1 MSRSQS
7 SIVSWDEI
15 STEGVKLSNTAL
27 DQWHV
32 LVDQAKLSTADDAT
46 REEKFVA
53 LQNIVQSNPQQY
65 QFLGENYF
73 TLLDGEIKTMQT
85 ELMTLSK
92 GSAALAPHV
101 KQFSQI
107 AQAVSIFAGLV
118 SPKAAQGLDKVAT
131 GGFLLHLSKRLLH
144 LEQVSSQRL
153 EQAS

>member
-46 REEKFVA
+46 REEKFTA

-65 QFLGENYF
+65 PFLGESF
-73 TLLDGEIKTMQT
+73 CALLGEKIKTNQQ
-85 ELMTLSK
+85 ELMTVSK
-92 GSAALAPHV
+92 GSAALAPYV
-101 KQFSQI
+101 KEFSQL
-107 AQAVSIFAGLV
+107 AQAASIFAGLV
-118 SPKAAQGLDKVAT
+118 SPKAARCLEDRKST
-131 GGFLLHLSKRLLH
+131 RLN
-144 LEQVSSQRL
+144 SSHSQISY
-153 EQAS
+153 AVFC